1 MTMSEQKK
9 IDENE
14 VVEKENNTE
23 EKIDENEIVEKENN
37 AKKTIN
43 IQQETTEDK
52 LKVAQE
58 KILRVM
64 AEMENQRRRFEKEKL
79 DAYEYGGFN
88 FALESLSLIDN
99 IDRAI
104 ISLKNDESIKNND
117 NFNKIIDNIE
127 IVKKD
132 LISIFKKNQI
142 QSIECINKK
151 FDPNFHQAML
161 EVEDDTKE
169 AGMVIQEVQKGY
181 MMKDRLLRPSLVG
194 VSKKVQKKD

>member
-1 MTMSEQKK
+1 MSEQKK

-14 VVEKENNTE
+14 VVEKENNPD
-23 EKIDENEIVEKENN
+23 EKIDENEVVEKENN
-37 AKKTIN
+37 PKETMDT
-43 IQQETTEDK
+43 QQETPEDK

-58 KILRVM
+58 KILRLM
-64 AEMENQRRRFEKEKL
+64 AEIENQRRRFEKEKS
-79 DAYEYGGFN
+79 DAYEYGSFN

-104 ISLKNDESIKNND
+104 ISLKNDESVKNNE
-117 NFNKIIDNIE
+117 NFSKIIDNVE

-132 LISIFKKNQI
+132 IVSIFKKNQI

-161 EVEDDTKE
+161 EVEDNTKE
-169 AGMVIQEVQKGY
+169 AGIVIQEVQKGY